1 MEKIEKLKKI
11 FKREKIDGY
20 IVPKNDEFFGE
31 YVPEY
36 NDRLNFI
43 SSFNGSYGFALV
55 LKDKNYLFVDG
66 RYTIQAKKQSGTY
79 FKIIEILKFLPHQIL
94 KNLNLGYDPK
104 LFTKSLL
111 ILVFSSASISE
122 TKLIILG
129 SGTPNPDPERY
140 GSGYA
145 VVVNESAYI
154 VDFGPGIV
162 RRISA
167 MSPTWGGDFPSMEL
181 QNINTAFLTHI
192 HSDHSGAL
200 TDLILTPWIM
210 GRDAPLKLYGP
221 SGLEAM
227 SKNITEAYIDDINY
241 RLYGSQPA
249 NELGFKTN
257 VTEIV
262 DDGSIYKDKNVE
274 VIAFKNNHGDFK
286 NSFGFLFI
294 TDDKRIL
301 FSGDTAVSANLK
313 KYVFVF

>member
-1 MEKIEKLKKI
+1 MLRI
-11 FKREKIDGY
+11 
-20 IVPKNDEFFGE
+20 
-31 YVPEY
+31 
-36 NDRLNFI
+36 
-43 SSFNGSYGFALV
+43 
-55 LKDKNYLFVDG
+55 
-66 RYTIQAKKQSGTY
+66 
-79 FKIIEILKFLPHQIL
+79 KFL
-94 KNLNLGYDPK
+94 NNDLNLFK

-145 VVVNESAYI
+145 VIVNESAYI

-200 TDLILTPWIM
+200 ADLILTPWIM

-313 KYVFVF
+313 KYGNDLDILVH

>member
-1 MEKIEKLKKI
+1 MLRI
-11 FKREKIDGY
+11 
-20 IVPKNDEFFGE
+20 
-31 YVPEY
+31 
-36 NDRLNFI
+36 
-43 SSFNGSYGFALV
+43 
-55 LKDKNYLFVDG
+55 
-66 RYTIQAKKQSGTY
+66 
-79 FKIIEILKFLPHQIL
+79 KFL
-94 KNLNLGYDPK
+94 NNDLNLFK

-111 ILVFSSASISE
+111 ILIFSSASFSE

-181 QNINTAFLTHI
+181 QNIKIAFLTHI

-200 TDLILTPWIM
+200 ADLILTPWIM

-221 SGLEAM
+221 SGLGAM

-249 NELGFKTN
+249 NELGFQTN

-313 KYVFVF
+313 KYGNDLDILVHEVFSSETFVNKTKDWQIYHQAHHTSSIDLGIIADELQPKKLVMSHILFWGASEESILNDIGINFSGQAIIAKDLMVVK

>member
-1 MEKIEKLKKI
+1 MLRI
-11 FKREKIDGY
+11 
-20 IVPKNDEFFGE
+20 
-31 YVPEY
+31 
-36 NDRLNFI
+36 
-43 SSFNGSYGFALV
+43 
-55 LKDKNYLFVDG
+55 
-66 RYTIQAKKQSGTY
+66 
-79 FKIIEILKFLPHQIL
+79 KFL
-94 KNLNLGYDPK
+94 NNDLNLFK

-111 ILVFSSASISE
+111 ILVFSSASFSE

-200 TDLILTPWIM
+200 ADLILTPWIM

-313 KYVFVF
+313 KYGNDLDILVHEVFSSETFVNKTKDWQIYHQAHHTSSIDLGIIADELQPKKLVMSHILFWGASEESILNDIGVNFSGQAIIAKDLMVVK

>member
-1 MEKIEKLKKI
+1 MLRI
-11 FKREKIDGY
+11 
-20 IVPKNDEFFGE
+20 
-31 YVPEY
+31 
-36 NDRLNFI
+36 
-43 SSFNGSYGFALV
+43 
-55 LKDKNYLFVDG
+55 
-66 RYTIQAKKQSGTY
+66 
-79 FKIIEILKFLPHQIL
+79 KFL
-94 KNLNLGYDPK
+94 NNDLNLFK

-200 TDLILTPWIM
+200 ADLILTPWIM

-313 KYVFVF
+313 KYGNDLDILVHEVFSSETFVNKTKDWQIYHQAHHTSSIDLGIIADKLQPKKLVMSHILFWGASEESILNDIGVNFSGQAIIAKDLMVVK

>member
-1 MEKIEKLKKI
+1 MLRI
-11 FKREKIDGY
+11 
-20 IVPKNDEFFGE
+20 
-31 YVPEY
+31 
-36 NDRLNFI
+36 
-43 SSFNGSYGFALV
+43 
-55 LKDKNYLFVDG
+55 
-66 RYTIQAKKQSGTY
+66 
-79 FKIIEILKFLPHQIL
+79 KFL
-94 KNLNLGYDPK
+94 NNDLNLFK

-313 KYVFVF
+313 KYGNDLDILVHEVFSSETFVNKTKDWQIYHQAHHTSSIDLGIIADELQPKKLVISHILFWGASEESILNDIGVNFSGQAIIAKDLMVVK

>member
-1 MEKIEKLKKI
+1 MLRI
-11 FKREKIDGY
+11 
-20 IVPKNDEFFGE
+20 
-31 YVPEY
+31 
-36 NDRLNFI
+36 
-43 SSFNGSYGFALV
+43 
-55 LKDKNYLFVDG
+55 
-66 RYTIQAKKQSGTY
+66 
-79 FKIIEILKFLPHQIL
+79 KFL
-94 KNLNLGYDPK
+94 NNDLNLFK

-111 ILVFSSASISE
+111 ILVFSSASFSE

-200 TDLILTPWIM
+200 ADLILTPWIM

-313 KYVFVF
+313 KYGNDLDILVHEVFSSETFVNKTKDWQIYHQAHHTSSIDLGIIAAELQPKKLVMSHILFWGASEESILNDIGVNFSGQAIIAKDLMVVK

>member
-1 MEKIEKLKKI
+1 MLKI
-11 FKREKIDGY
+11 
-20 IVPKNDEFFGE
+20 
-31 YVPEY
+31 
-36 NDRLNFI
+36 
-43 SSFNGSYGFALV
+43 
-55 LKDKNYLFVDG
+55 
-66 RYTIQAKKQSGTY
+66 
-79 FKIIEILKFLPHQIL
+79 KFL
-94 KNLNLGYDPK
+94 NNDLNLFK

-111 ILVFSSASISE
+111 ILIFSSASFSE

-181 QNINTAFLTHI
+181 QNIKIAFLTHI

-200 TDLILTPWIM
+200 ADLILTPWIM

-221 SGLEAM
+221 SGLGAM

-249 NELGFKTN
+249 NELGFQTN

-313 KYVFVF
+313 KYGNDLDILVHEVFSSETFVNKTKDWQIYHQAHHTSSIDLGIIADELQPKKLVMSHILFWGASEESILNDIGINFSGQAIIAKDLMVVK